1 MNDTIKSIIDQQF
14 QEYPKYREGSDTL
27 LDKED
32 IILSYNKDESNIH
45 ISALSELSYG
55 CEHRLQLLLPY
66 IQEYIKEYRPKSFD
80 LIICLGDIIKH
91 QYSLPSICFSRP
103 KIINSILIPNIDLFT
118 GVIQYFS
125 RQVDDYDLDFQLKLD
140 KAIFIGNTTGPLK
153 NNTRILFCE
162 KAQKVTE
169 IESYICGLCQEN
181 GESWI
186 QEYPTIKSYIHP
198 MISVPDQLKYKVV
211 INIDGN
217 TVCWSRLYWQMKS
230 NSIPLYIN
238 KTQSE
243 IQFFDYIDHSSTY
256 ITCSLD
262 ESIDII
268 NTIIKY
274 PTEKIQEI
282 NNAGKRYF
290 NLCFNNYINN
300 PHQFLTNIINS
311 ILYKISI

>member
-1 MNDTIKSIIDQQF
+1 MNTVIQSIINKQF
-14 QEYPKYREGSDTL
+14 LDYNKNIAGSEIL

-32 IILSYNKDESNIH
+32 IILSYHKDESNIH
-45 ISALSELSYG
+45 ISALSELSHG

-66 IQEYIKEYRPKSFD
+66 IQAYIKEYKPESFE

-91 QYSLPSICFSRP
+91 QYILPSICFSRP

-118 GVIQYFS
+118 GAIQYFS

-162 KAQKVTE
+162 KTQKAAG

-186 QEYPTIKSYIHP
+186 QEYPKIESYIHP
-198 MISVPDQLKYKVV
+198 MISVPDQLKYKIV

-243 IQFFDYIDHSSTY
+243 IQFFDYIDHSNTY

-262 ESIDII
+262 ESIDVI
-268 NTIIKY
+268 NTIMKY
-274 PTEKIQEI
+274 PKAKIQEI
-282 NNAGKRYF
+282 NNAGKHYF
-290 NLCFNNYINN
+290 NLCFNDYISN
-300 PHQFLTNIINS
+300 PRQFLINTVNS
-311 ILYKISI
+311 ILHKILT